1 MVCFH
6 MQFGLMTFLVQVGRL
21 TMDPSHIEANLE
33 KALEVIREKKPS
45 KRTGGWITRAQ
56 LYCEGP
62 LKSKFDVHHDL
73 VDDQKYKDH
82 IAEKRAT
89 EIS

>member
-1 MVCFH
+1 

-62 LKSKFDVHHDL
+62 CKSKFDVHHDL

-82 IAEKRAT
+82 VAEKRAL
-89 EIS
+89 ESS

>member
-82 IAEKRAT
+82 IAEKRAID
-89 EIS
+89 IS